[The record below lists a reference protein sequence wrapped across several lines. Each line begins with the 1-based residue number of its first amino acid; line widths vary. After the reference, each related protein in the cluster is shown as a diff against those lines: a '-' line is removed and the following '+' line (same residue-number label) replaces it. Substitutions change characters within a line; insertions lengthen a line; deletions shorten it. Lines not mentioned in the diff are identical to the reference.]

1 MRRNKILRFLAF
13 APLAILALALFGFI
27 VMSLWNW
34 LMPSLFGLHAITYWQ
49 AFGILILSRILF
61 GGLAGR
67 SGRGRDR
74 ARRRMWEHMT
84 PEQRERFRGGLR
96 DACGAFND
104 DNGPA
109 SPTTSP
115 G

>member
-1 MRRNKILRFLAF
+1 MRRNRILRVLAF

-34 LMPSLFGLHAITYWQ
+34 LMPALFGLHTLTYWQ
-49 AFGILILSRILF
+49 AFGVLILSRILF

-67 SGRGRDR
+67 SCHGRDR

-96 DACGAFND
+96 DACGFD
-104 DNGPA
+104 DKSPTPA
-109 SPTTSP
+109 S
-115 G
+115 